1 MFLVGLTG
9 GIASG
14 KSSVIQVFQQLG
26 CAVIDVDI
34 IARHIVQPGY
44 PAHRRIVEAF
54 GTEVLLENGDIDRK
68 VLGDLIFN
76 QPDRRHLLNSIT
88 HPEICKEMMKETF
101 KYFLRGYRY
110 VILDIPLLFETKKL
124 LKYMK
129 HTVVVYCDRDTQLA
143 RLMRRNNLSREDAEA
158 RIKAQLPLKDKARMA
173 RHVLDNSGEWSVT
186 KRQVVLLHAELEH
199 SLEYL
204 PLRLGVLT
212 GLAGIVGP
220 PGEKGEPGKTGPP
233 GLPGAGGS
241 GAISTA
247 TYTTVPR
254 VAFYAGLKNPHE
266 GYEVLKFDDVVT
278 NLGNN
283 YDATSGK
290 FTCNIP
296 GTYFFT
302 YHVLMRGGDG
312 TSMWADL
319 CKNGQVR
326 ASAIAQDAD
335 QNYDYASN
343 SVILHLDAGDE
354 VFIKLDG
361 GKAHGG
367 NSNKYSTFSGFII
380 YSD

>member
-34 IARHIVQPGY
+34 IARHVVQPGY

-143 RLMRRNNLSREDAEA
+143 RLMRRNNLSHEDAEA

-186 KRQVVLLHAELEH
+186 KRQLDPPRQELLGLHLLRGWNQLRHHLKLQEGLGALGHHPATTTMFYLNPQYNNQPKAGWSLLDCKPFAGRNCVLFISVPGAEPE
-199 SLEYL
+199 L
-204 PLRLGVLT
+204 PLVL
-212 GLAGIVGP
+212 
-220 PGEKGEPGKTGPP
+220 
-233 GLPGAGGS
+233 
-241 GAISTA
+241 
-247 TYTTVPR
+247 
-254 VAFYAGLKNPHE
+254 
-266 GYEVLKFDDVVT
+266 
-278 NLGNN
+278 
-283 YDATSGK
+283 
-290 FTCNIP
+290 
-296 GTYFFT
+296 
-302 YHVLMRGGDG
+302 
-312 TSMWADL
+312 
-319 CKNGQVR
+319 
-326 ASAIAQDAD
+326 
-335 QNYDYASN
+335 
-343 SVILHLDAGDE
+343 
-354 VFIKLDG
+354 
-361 GKAHGG
+361 
-367 NSNKYSTFSGFII
+367 NKVC
-380 YSD
+380 